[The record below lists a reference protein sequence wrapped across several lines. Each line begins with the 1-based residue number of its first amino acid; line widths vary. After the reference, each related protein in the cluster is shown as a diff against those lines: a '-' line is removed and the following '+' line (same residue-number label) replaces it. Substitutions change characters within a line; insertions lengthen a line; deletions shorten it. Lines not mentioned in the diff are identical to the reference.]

1 MTLTSLSWPLNHL
14 VRSSSGVLVTRETM
28 VMTATSPSTRYTVT
42 PVLYADLAQSF
53 KKRFAKI
60 SQSQSRPLLGP
71 NFTSSTVG

>member
-53 KKRFAKI
+53 K
-60 SQSQSRPLLGP
+60 
-71 NFTSSTVG
+71 